1 MSRMKVRCGNWT
13 LEETELIANV
23 LAGKDNRF
31 VASLERLALKIAT
44 NKEVFDHIKKIF
56 NRERRKKD
64 FKVQNEERHFCN
76 KNGDLQSYSP
86 LDTSVNKLRRKYT
99 NLTAEWRRIL
109 EMAKRES
116 GLAQEK

>member
-1 MSRMKVRCGNWT
+1 MSRVKVRCGNWT

-23 LAGKDNRF
+23 LTGKDNRF

-64 FKVQNEERHFCN
+64 FKVQNEE
-76 KNGDLQSYSP
+76 K
-86 LDTSVNKLRRKYT
+86 DTFAIRTEICKVTRLLIHQLIN
-99 NLTAEWRRIL
+99 
-109 EMAKRES
+109 
-116 GLAQEK
+116 